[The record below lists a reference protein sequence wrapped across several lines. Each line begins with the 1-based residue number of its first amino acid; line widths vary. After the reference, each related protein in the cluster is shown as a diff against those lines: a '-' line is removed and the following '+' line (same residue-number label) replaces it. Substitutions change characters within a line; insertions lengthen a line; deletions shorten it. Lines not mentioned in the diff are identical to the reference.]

1 MNLKE
6 LIDNNAEEIVVKGSY
21 NDVHCAFSIYD
32 KQNRYD
38 FVKILSDNSF
48 LFKLKQKDVVVKY
61 ELPKD
66 YKKSYK
72 LGLESD
78 EISKVVRN
86 EIGTDVATFDTS
98 LEAYNL
104 LGVDYESPIHMIYS
118 ELNQQVEEHIYKCVL
133 NVGIDVSKEELI
145 KALKYD
151 RDQYDKGYQD
161 AKAKYERPHGHW
173 IYNTDEFTPKMRC
186 SVCGYNRPIKCTCND
201 TVMFVEQEPTNFC
214 NNCGAEMDEE
224 DKE

>member
-1 MNLKE
+1 MINELNLKE

-48 LFKLKQKDVVVKY
+48 LFKLKQKDVVMKY

-86 EIGTDVATFDTS
+86 KIGTDMATFDTS
-98 LEAYNL
+98 LEVSNL
-104 LGVDYESPIHMIYS
+104 LGLDYESPIHMIYS

-133 NVGIDVSKEELI
+133 NVGIDVNKEELI

-151 RDQYDKGYQD
+151 RNQYDKGYSD
-161 AKAKYERPHGHW
+161 AKRQYDRGHAHWEEFNGKTELCLICSKCSHNYIEADPCCTERFNYCP
-173 IYNTDEFTPKMRC
+173 
-186 SVCGYNRPIKCTCND
+186 
-201 TVMFVEQEPTNFC
+201 
-214 NNCGAEMDEE
+214 NCGAKMDEE
-224 DKE
+224 VEDD